1 MTRRND
7 EHWASRMGVILAVA
21 GSAIGLGSFLR
32 FPTQAAQ
39 YGGAFL
45 IPYLVVLLFIGL
57 PLMWLEWSFGR
68 YGGIWGKHTLPGIY
82 EAATGKSWARYLGVL
97 GLYIPFVIV
106 VYYLYVESWTLAY
119 SFFTA
124 TNQFA
129 EGHGAADYLHTFR
142 AFLGMNDGRYAFSWL
157 AVGVLVLTLVINF
170 VVAAQDERRGL
181 ERLTSVAMPLLFLLS
196 VALVVRV
203 FTLPGVEAGLGH
215 LWKPDLGKL
224 VAPMTLF
231 GHTFPF
237 LEPKVWLA
245 ALGQVFFTLNLG
257 LGTVLVG
264 ASYLRKDDDTALSGL
279 TAVSLNEF
287 GEVVLGAS
295 IALPAGIA
303 LLGASTVLK
312 VAADGPYTLGLVT
325 IPLIFER
332 MPFGS
337 ILGAVWF
344 VLIFFA
350 AVGASIALLQPIIG
364 FFVHEIGWSR
374 RKATMTLLVM
384 TLLYLV
390 PVVLFQRQGFMAE
403 MDFNAV
409 NLLLAFG
416 ALVEL
421 IMFLGVLGIERGWQ
435 GITAG
440 ARLRLPR
447 LWKSILCYVTPTLLI
462 VILLNWF
469 VQVGDDAATLV
480 GIPDEFRKFHILSR
494 VCMAV
499 ALLGMLLVVRAAW
512 RRPLP
517 APDAGPEAD
526 LGSLLPPD
534 DAPLIAEEV
543 PGVH

>member
-1 MTRRND
+1 MARRND

-32 FPTQAAQ
+32 FPTQAAL

-82 EAATGKSWARYLGVL
+82 EAATGKGWARYLGVL

-124 TNQFA
+124 TRQFA
-129 EGHGAADYLHTFR
+129 ELHVAGDYLHFFR

-157 AVGVLVLTLVINF
+157 AVALLVLTLIINF
-170 VVAAQDERRGL
+170 AVAAHDERKGL
-181 ERLTSVAMPLLFLLS
+181 ERLTGVAMPLLFLLS

-203 FTLPGVEAGLGH
+203 FTLPGVESALSQ
-215 LWKPDLGKL
+215 LWKPDLSKL
-224 VAPMTLF
+224 VAPMSLF
-231 GHTFPF
+231 GHTFTF

-245 ALGQVFFTLNLG
+245 AVGQVFFTLNLG

-287 GEVVLGAS
+287 GEVILGAS
-295 IALPAGIA
+295 IALPAA
-303 LLGASTVLK
+303 LVLFGSQ
-312 VAADGPYTLGLVT
+312 VVTRIAADGPFSLGLIT
-325 IPLIFER
+325 IPLIFEK
-332 MPFGS
+332 MPFGYL
-337 ILGAVWF
+337 LGAVWF

-350 AVGASIALLQPIIG
+350 ALGASIALLQPIIG
-364 FFVHEIGWSR
+364 FFVHELGWSR
-374 RKATMTLLVM
+374 RKATMMLLGM
-384 TLLYLV
+384 TLVYLV
-390 PVVLFQRQGFMAE
+390 PVVIFQRQGFMAE
-403 MDFNAV
+403 MDFTAV
-409 NLLLAFG
+409 NLLLALG

-421 IMFLGVLGIERGWQ
+421 VIFLFVLGIERGWQ

-447 LWKSILCYVTPTLLI
+447 IWKGILRFVTPTLLV
-462 VILLNWF
+462 VILVNWA
-469 VQVGDDAATLV
+469 VQMGDDTATLV
-480 GIPDEFRKFHILSR
+480 GTPDEFHKYHILSR
-494 VCMAV
+494 ASMGV
-499 ALLGMLLVVRAAW
+499 ALLVMLLVVRAAW
-512 RRPLP
+512 RRRQ
-517 APDAGPEAD
+517 AAPEAETPD
-526 LGSLLPPD
+526 LGHLLPPE
-534 DAPLIAEEV
+534 DAPETEEATDV
-543 PGVH
+543 R